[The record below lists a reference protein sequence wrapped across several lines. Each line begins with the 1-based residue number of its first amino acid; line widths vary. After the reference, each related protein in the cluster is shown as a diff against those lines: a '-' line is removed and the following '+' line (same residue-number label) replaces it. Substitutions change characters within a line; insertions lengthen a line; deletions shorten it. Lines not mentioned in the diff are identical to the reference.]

1 MDTTPSFHSS
11 QSQVEN
17 DKNISGFSTLLNEKP
32 LPSSQDTNTQPL
44 EPSRTE
50 ACSQISPPTQTIE
63 IKRIK
68 RLDPSV
74 INRIAAGEV
83 IHRPANAVK
92 EMLENSL
99 DAGAT
104 SIRIVVKEGGIKLI
118 QVQDNGCG
126 IKVITRHRTQ
136 KIYFTLDIQISVFF
150 RRKI

>member
-1 MDTTPSFHSS
+1 MDTTFASLSP
-11 QSQVEN
+11 QSHFEN
-17 DKNISGFSTLLNEKP
+17 EKNISELATLPNEKS
-32 LPSSQDTNTQPL
+32 LPSSQDTNNTQSL
-44 EPSRTE
+44 EQPRAE
-50 ACSQISPPTQTIE
+50 ICSQISSPTQTIE

-126 IKVITRHRTQ
+126 IKVIT
-136 KIYFTLDIQISVFF
+136 
-150 RRKI
+150 